1 MPIEPRDIL
10 PFDEF
15 WTFGLAS
22 VSIGAITE
30 AKFVHLGDHFL
41 HAVGGLDLALGQQS
55 QMADFC
61 PHKQHGASILASRHT
76 GATTDTRSRIHSHV
90 CFMFWNR
97 DGVGIGDTARGGAD
111 VASRLDDFVEG
122 GAVHHE
128 VADDRESL
136 SAPRLNPDVIA
147 ILELAHVELAGGNAI
162 VIAVRPT
169 INIKPTHATDA
180 LATVVIEA
188 NGMGYAVIDKPLIQD
203 VEHLKERAIGRDV
216 IQRIGLKMAL
226 GSGVLLTPNM

>member
-1 MPIEPRDIL
+1 MPIEPRDVL
-10 PFDEF
+10 SLDEF
-15 WTFGLAS
+15 GTFGLAS

-61 PHKQHGASILASRHT
+61 PHKQHGTGILAGCHAGAAANT
-76 GATTDTRSRIHSHV
+76 GSRIHGHV
-90 CFMFWNR
+90 GFVPRNR
-97 DGVGIGDTARGGAD
+97 DGVGIGDTARSCAD
-111 VASRLDDFVEG
+111 VASRLNDFVKS
-122 GAVHHE
+122 GAVYHE
-128 VADDRESL
+128 VTNDREGF
-136 SAPRLNPDVIA
+136 SAPRFNPDIVA

-180 LATVVIEA
+180 LATVIIEA

-216 IQRIGLKMAL
+216 IQRIGLEMAL
-226 GSGVLLTPNM
+226 GAGVFLSPNM